1 LGSSAF
7 EPASIFDRRTGFGQ
21 EPHRQSSAAVTKAE
35 SLTLLLIHSQNSSV
49 VELAGSL
56 TAHGHHVNAVVDVDT
71 GHLATR
77 VHPYDCVVVSFAK
90 PTDAIDLA
98 RILRTESSVPI
109 IVIAS
114 TKTVDE
120 RVEALE
126 AGADDCLVPPV
137 TQRELVTRIGAILRR
152 TRTPRGP

>member
-1 LGSSAF
+1 MTTDA
-7 EPASIFDRRTGFGQ
+7 
-21 EPHRQSSAAVTKAE
+21 
-35 SLTLLLIHSQNSSV
+35 LTLLLIHSQSPSI

-56 TAHGHHVNAVVDVDT
+56 TAHGHHVNAVVDGVT

-90 PTDAIDLA
+90 PADSIDLA
-98 RILRTESSVPI
+98 RVLRTESSVPI

-126 AGADDCLVPPV
+126 AGADDCLVLPI
-137 TQRELVTRIGAILRR
+137 TQRELVTRIVAILRR
-152 TRTPRGP
+152 TRSP